1 MSDYYDRDGQPIG
14 QDEWLR
20 GFGDEGKKRVAQTT
34 VSEAEVS
41 TVWVGLDHRFGDGP
55 PLIFETMIFGGE
67 HGESEWRYSTE
78 EAAKAHHHALVE
90 ALRNGTELPD
100 AT

>member
-1 MSDYYDRDGQPIG
+1 MNDYYGRDGQPID

-20 GFGDEGKKRVAQTT
+20 RYTAEEKRVAQTT
-34 VSEAEVS
+34 VEEADVS
-41 TVWVGLDHRFGDGP
+41 TVWLGLDHCFGDGP

-67 HGESEWRYSTE
+67 HGENQWRYSTE
-78 EAAKAHHHALVE
+78 EAAKAHHAALVE